1 MANLANK
8 TAIVTGAG
16 RGVGRAVALR
26 LAEAGAR
33 VVVNDLD
40 AQEAEDCVAKI
51 ESAGGIALACSG
63 DVTAP
68 EFPDQLVDAALQG
81 FSGIDIVVNNAGY
94 IWNGAMH
101 NHSDEQWQAMLDIH
115 ATAPFR
121 ILRALAPWLRE
132 SAKREQAESG
142 IASCRKIVNVSSVSG
157 TTGAA
162 TQIAYS
168 AGKAAVVGLTKTLAK
183 EWGRYN
189 VTVNAVAFGH
199 IETRLT
205 QTYVG
210 EPPTIE
216 VGERSFRVGLT
227 DKQVAGV
234 ASATPLGRSGTPD
247 DGAGAVY
254 LLCLPESDFI
264 TGEVLT
270 CSGGAHL

>member
-1 MANLANK
+1 LADLLTK
-8 TAIVTGAG
+8 TAVVTGAG
-16 RGVGRAVALR
+16 RGVGQATALR
-26 LAEAGAR
+26 LGQAGAQ

-40 AQEAEDCVAKI
+40 AQEAQLCVQQI
-51 ESAGGIALACSG
+51 EAAGGRALACPG
-63 DVTAP
+63 DVTARNFP
-68 EFPDQLVDAALQG
+68 EQLIDAALSG
-81 FSGIDIVVNNAGY
+81 FGGIDILVNNAGY

-132 SAKREQAESG
+132 TAKREQAESG
-142 IASCRKIVNVSSVSG
+142 EAQCRKIVNVSSVSG

-189 VTVNAVAFGH
+189 VTVNSVAFGH
-199 IETRLT
+199 IQTRLT
-205 QTYVG
+205 QAYDG
-210 EPPTIE
+210 EPPTIN

-227 DKQVAGV
+227 DQQVAGV
-234 ASATPLGRSGTPD
+234 ESATPLGRSGTPA
-247 DGAGAVY
+247 DGAGAIY
-254 LLCLPESDFI
+254 LLCLPESNFI